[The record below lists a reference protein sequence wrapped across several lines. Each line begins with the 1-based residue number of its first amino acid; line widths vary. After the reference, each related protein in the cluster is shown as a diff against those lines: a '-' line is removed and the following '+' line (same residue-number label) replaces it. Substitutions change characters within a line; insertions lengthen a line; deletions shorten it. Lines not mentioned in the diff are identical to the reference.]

1 MKTVKT
7 MLLAALCLAAFNV
20 SAQTAD
26 EIVAKYVAA
35 MGGAEK
41 LNSINSVQMEGSI
54 SVQGMDIPIT
64 LTTLSKKGSRMDIDV
79 MGQTGYRMANTTKGW
94 RFFPFQGD
102 TEPVE
107 LSEEEFKTGKDQ
119 MDLTDKL
126 LHAKEIGNK
135 IEYAGKEDVDGA
147 SAYKL
152 QITKPSG
159 EVTYTL
165 IDEKTSFAVRKI
177 SKTNMGGTET
187 ESISTFKD
195 FKQTPEGYWFPYT
208 IDSNVQ
214 GTVSFSKITVNGQ
227 VDEKIFNQ

>member
-1 MKTVKT
+1 MKTLKT
-7 MLLAALCLAAFNV
+7 IIVAALCFATLGA

-35 MGGAEK
+35 MGGADK

-79 MGQTGYRMANTTKGW
+79 MGQTGYRMSNTTKGW

-107 LSEEEFKTGKDQ
+107 MSEEEFKAGKDQ
-119 MDLTDKL
+119 LDLTDKL

-135 IEYAGKEDVDGA
+135 IEYAGKEDVDGKP
-147 SAYKL
+147 AYKL
-152 QITKPSG
+152 KITKPSG
-159 EVTYTL
+159 EETYTF
-165 IDEKTSFAVRKI
+165 IDEKTSFVVRKVG
-177 SKTNMGGTET
+177 KTNMGGTET
-187 ESISTFKD
+187 ETISTFKD
-195 FKQTPEGYWFPYT
+195 FKQTAEGFWFPYT
-208 IDSNVQ
+208 IESNVQ